1 MQVELPRLLG
11 TRKAARDTVEQA
23 ELPPDLNDHSVI
35 VLANRVASV
44 SASYADELVKQLL
57 EDRNAEEILLVGASP
72 HLEER
77 LNDAV
82 ARRHVKGTVRRTTA
96 SEAGV

>member
-1 MQVELPRLLG
+1 MTVELPRLLG
-11 TRKAARDTVEQA
+11 TRKSAIDTVERA
-23 ELPPDLNDHSVI
+23 DLPVNLSDHSV
-35 VLANRVASV
+35 VVVANRVASV

-57 EDRNAEEILLVGASP
+57 EDRGADEILLVGASP

-77 LNDAV
+77 LNDAIS
-82 ARRHVKGTVRRTTA
+82 RRHVKGTVRRTTA